1 MLLIFLSNIFNYFLF
16 KQLIKSSPPSYPS
29 HSPHKIT
36 RHSALII
43 TFLLLIQSIS
53 STKTNLCHSCLAQCK
68 LIEGGKIDPNKCDC
82 GGNND
87 NDNETCIAENCFVK
101 IELFLEEMIGIV
113 QVN

>member
-1 MLLIFLSNIFNYFLF
+1 MSLIFSSNIFNYFLF
-16 KQLIKSSPPSYPS
+16 KQPSYPS
-29 HSPHKIT
+29 YSPYKIT
-36 RHSALII
+36 RHSALIF
-43 TFLLLIQSIS
+43 TFLLLIHSIS

-82 GGNND
+82 GGNN
-87 NDNETCIAENCFVK
+87 NENETCIAENCFVK